1 MLFSTLKERIQDKGS
16 LALTVSLNSGHTLV
30 HLLTDPHEVV
40 DYLPQPL
47 ANSLNLIREGA
58 PLSEA
63 ISQLDMH
70 LEPSTVNVGLALDI
84 ASECSIVMCELSQT
98 YAVVQHGMFVFY
110 VDDAGNTFT
119 CWSESNDR
127 NSQNCCINTN

>member
-1 MLFSTLKERIQDKGS
+1 MLFSTLNERIQDKGA
-16 LALTVSLNSGHTLV
+16 LALTVSLASGHTLV

-110 VDDAGNTFT
+110 ADDAGNTFT
-119 CWSESNDR
+119 CWSEANDR
-127 NSQNCCINTN
+127 NR